1 MKIAVLSGKGGA
13 GKTFVAVNL
22 ASVAG
27 KSTYIDCD
35 VEEPNGYLF
44 LKPENVTEQKVYTY
58 IPALDSTKCDGCRK
72 CVDFCHFNAIVL
84 IKNKLKVFNDVCHF
98 CGGCKLVCP
107 NGAIYDEK
115 REVGVL
121 QIGVH
126 NNIQVVTGVLNTGE
140 ASSIPV
146 IKEALKTRKDS
157 DLTIIDSPPG
167 SACSVMES
175 IDDADYCVLVAE
187 PTAFGLHNFKMV
199 HELVRLMGKKCG
211 VVINKSD
218 MIYQPLI
225 DFCRENNTEILLDIP
240 YDAKLAANNAN
251 GNIASETSEI
261 MKDKFTELL
270 SNIRK
275 QVKQ

>member
-22 ASVAG
+22 ASVAQ

-35 VEEPNGYLF
+35 VEEPNGHLF
-44 LKPENVTEQKVYTY
+44 LKPENVVEQKVYTY
-58 IPALDSTKCDGCRK
+58 VPTLDSTKCDGCRK

-115 REVGVL
+115 REVGAL
-121 QIGVH
+121 QTGVH
-126 NNIQVVTGVLNTGE
+126 NNIQVVTGILNTGE

-146 IKEALKTRKDS
+146 IKEALKIRKDS
-157 DLTIIDSPPG
+157 DVTIIDGPPG

-218 MIYQPLI
+218 TTYQPLI
-225 DFCRENNTEILLDIP
+225 DFCRESNTEILLDIP
-240 YDAKLAANNAN
+240 YDAKIAANNAN

-261 MKDKFTELL
+261 MKDKFVELL

-275 QVKQ
+275 QVEQ

>member
-22 ASVAG
+22 ASVAP

-35 VEEPNGYLF
+35 VEEPNGHLF
-44 LKPENVTEQKVYTY
+44 LKPENLTEQKVYTY

-121 QIGVH
+121 QTGVH
-126 NNIQVVTGVLNTGE
+126 NNIQVVTGILNTGE

-146 IKEALKTRKDS
+146 IKEALKSRKDS
-157 DLTIIDSPPG
+157 DVIVIDSPPG

-218 MIYQPLI
+218 MTYQPLI
-225 DFCRENNTEILLDIP
+225 DFCNENNTEILLDIP
-240 YDAKLAANNAN
+240 YDAKIAANNAN